1 MDSSRMTEVYEKLYK
16 AVCNQSTN
24 NVVTVA
30 HDILGKPV
38 LFVMNI
44 STWYPCIHPVP
55 SATPSGTPFT
65 KNKALNREQILRTLD
80 EFLSGKKA
88 FYEPFYAATGSCE
101 KSPLL
106 FAEVVQDNTVHGHI
120 IVFWDGDP
128 PTDEDFEIIGLV
140 LDAIRLR
147 ISSRIKSMGTWNLA
161 LSTKLMDLLAPSTPV
176 HLERLACEAISG
188 TMQPDY
194 TICVTTIGALASQRA
209 FAEYAVREL
218 QQLYRNVICVIYD
231 NNIVTLYG
239 GAAPH
244 GSGTPLSKSTMADRL
259 FEFFGTHDMVC
270 GLSDSFKDPAPDP
283 FPLPSG
289 SAHGTSGLAAGPG

>member
-38 LFVMNI
+38 LFVDEYFHVVSM
-44 STWYPCIHPVP
+44 H
-55 SATPSGTPFT
+55 PSGPIGNPQWDSIY

-120 IVFWDGDP
+120 IVFWDGTP

-161 LSTKLMDLLAPSTPV
+161 LSTKLMDLLAPIGKGQHPG
-176 HLERLACEAISG
+176 ASG
-188 TMQPDY
+188 
-194 TICVTTIGALASQRA
+194 ASGLRGN
-209 FAEYAVREL
+209 FGYH
-218 QQLYRNVICVIYD
+218 
-231 NNIVTLYG
+231 
-239 GAAPH
+239 AAGLH
-244 GSGTPLSKSTMADRL
+244 YLRHHHRCA
-259 FEFFGTHDMVC
+259 
-270 GLSDSFKDPAPDP
+270 GLSAGLCRVCRPGASAA
-283 FPLPSG
+283 LPQCD
-289 SAHGTSGLAAGPG
+289 LRDL

>member
-38 LFVMNI
+38 LFVDEYFHVVSM
-44 STWYPCIHPVP
+44 H
-55 SATPSGTPFT
+55 PSGPIGNPQWDAIYQ
-65 KNKALNREQILRTLD
+65 NKALNREQILRTLD

-88 FYEPFYAATGSCE
+88 FYAPFYAATGSCE

-120 IVFWDGDP
+120 IVFWDGTP
-128 PTDEDFEIIGLV
+128 PTDEDFEILGLV

-209 FAEYAVREL
+209 FAEYADR
-218 QQLYRNVICVIYD
+218 
-231 NNIVTLYG
+231 
-239 GAAPH
+239 
-244 GSGTPLSKSTMADRL
+244 KS
-259 FEFFGTHDMVC
+259 VV
-270 GLSDSFKDPAPDP
+270 
-283 FPLPSG
+283 
-289 SAHGTSGLAAGPG
+289 